1 MCCVPSSQKH
11 ANGYHD
17 LFSRVVVV
25 VGGAGGGIVAFVLL
39 YFIIIHRRG
48 GHLIPRGSSVLLLGR
63 VKSML

>member
-1 MCCVPSSQKH
+1 MCVPSSQKH

-25 VGGAGGGIVAFVLL
+25 GSGGGIVAFILL